1 MATEKNQLTRVRMIL
16 TVIYILI
23 FPVLILFLSGDWLWI
38 EGWIYN
44 IWFVLLC
51 ALVIVTLR
59 VKDPALLAERYKK
72 PGTGNQKGWD
82 KYVVYGLVLAFIIWI
97 VIMPLDA
104 KRYVWS
110 TDFPLWLRIVGGI
123 GLLLSAFLFYRSF
136 ADNTFVSPLV
146 RLQAER
152 KQQLVSTGVYE
163 FVRHPMY
170 LAGILM
176 FLGGPLLLGSLYGV
190 LIAILISALL
200 VGRIIGE
207 ERLLVQELAGYAGY
221 KKKVKFRLIPYIW

>member
-1 MATEKNQLTRVRMIL
+1 MPTEKNQLTRVRMIL

-23 FPVLILFLSGDWLWI
+23 FPDLILFVSGDWLWI

-51 ALVIVTLR
+51 SLVIVMLHA
-59 VKDPALLAERYKK
+59 KDPALLAERYKK
-72 PGTGNQKGWD
+72 QGTGNQKGWD
-82 KYVVYGLVLAFIIWI
+82 KYVVYGVVLGFIIWI

-110 TDFPLWLRIVGGI
+110 TNFPAWLRIVGGL

-136 ADNTFVSPLV
+136 ADNTFASPLV
-146 RLQAER
+146 RIQSER
-152 KQQLVSTGVYE
+152 KQQLVSTGVYG

-176 FLGGPLLLGSLYGV
+176 FLVAPLLLGSLYGV
-190 LIAILISALL
+190 LIAILISFL
-200 VGRIIGE
+200 
-207 ERLLVQELAGYAGY
+207 LAGDC
-221 KKKVKFRLIPYIW
+221 